1 MYDCIDTECTFYPLN
16 VTIPQ
21 LVCIYVIYLNVNS
34 YIFEN
39 DHPVAGF

>member
-1 MYDCIDTECTFYPLN
+1 MYDSIDTECTFYPLN

-34 YIFEN
+34 GEN